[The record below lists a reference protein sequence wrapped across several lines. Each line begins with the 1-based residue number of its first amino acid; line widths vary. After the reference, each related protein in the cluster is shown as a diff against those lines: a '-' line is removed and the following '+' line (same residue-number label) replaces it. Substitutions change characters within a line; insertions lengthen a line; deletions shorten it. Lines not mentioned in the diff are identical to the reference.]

1 MFAPDDYSFVCPV
14 KTVSGKRALE
24 LLPVEL
30 KALNAARPLII
41 IDEAES
47 GKKRLNTLVKAFADS
62 GMNIGIYNVA
72 TLDGTMNATMQ
83 LADVFRRKER
93 DSIIV
98 VGEDALV
105 DMAKVMNLAVCTDS
119 FETPDGGNLEQVQ
132 GPLKPLIY
140 IPTHIGCGL
149 ETAPQAQIDKKTYT
163 SMLLMPAIV
172 LIDPRM
178 IEAESPWTT
187 FNSSMIA
194 LARAADAYT
203 GIDQNPLKNAYAFT
217 AIKLIKTNLVKVIQK
232 RTGSNTAIQLIKT
245 NPVKVI
251 QKRIGSKGRLALV
264 NAAAMAGCTLHPT
277 EPDASGAVRL
287 HLGMPDVLAQAASGL
302 AHIDYGV
309 CIGLLLPFTLEF
321 QFSLNSALGDDLL
334 LPLSDANTYAMT
346 TPSLRAPVAINK
358 LRSFLHDLHAVTGG
372 KIPRTLAEA
381 GMPRFIINDI
391 AEKAAES
398 GLMGYT
404 FNDYMTVLEHAWDD
418 RPFINKPENK
428 MVQ

>member
-1 MFAPDDYSFVCPV
+1 MFASDDYSFVSPV
-14 KTVSGKRALE
+14 KTISGKRALE

-30 KALNAARPLII
+30 KALNATRPFII

-72 TLDGTMNATMQ
+72 TLDKTMTATMQ

-98 VGEDALV
+98 VGEHALV
-105 DMAKVMNLAVCTDS
+105 DMAKVMNLAVCADS
-119 FETPDGGNLEQVQ
+119 FEASDGFNPAHTQ

-140 IPTHIGCGL
+140 IPTHIGGGF
-149 ETAPQAQIDKKTYT
+149 ETAPQAKIDKKTYI

-178 IEAESPWTT
+178 IEAESPWAT
-187 FNSSMIA
+187 FNASMIA
-194 LARAADAYT
+194 MAHAADAYT

-217 AIKLIKTNLVKVIQK
+217 AIQLIKTNLVKVIQK
-232 RTGSNTAIQLIKT
+232 Q
-245 NPVKVI
+245 
-251 QKRIGSKGRLALV
+251 IGSQGRLALV
-264 NAAAMAGCTLHPT
+264 NAAAMAGCMLRPT
-277 EPDASGAVRL
+277 QPDASGAGRL
-287 HLGMPDVLAQAASGL
+287 HLGMPDVLAQAASEC
-302 AHIDYGV
+302 AQIDYGV

-321 QFSLNSALGDDLL
+321 QFSLNSALDADLL
-334 LPLSDANTYAMT
+334 LPLSDAGTYSTT
-346 TPSLRAPVAINK
+346 TPHLRAPVAINK

-372 KIPRTLAEA
+372 KIPRTFAEA

-398 GLMGYT
+398 GLKRYT

-428 MVQ
+428 IAQ